1 MLGPMTDE
9 RMQIYLAKAVGR
21 GTTEL
26 AAFDA
31 ALVGAGVANFNL
43 IRLSS
48 VIPPNGEIV
57 EVERCP
63 FAQEGRWGD
72 RLYAV
77 YAEQRTNVPG
87 EQVWAGVGWTQD
99 RETGRG
105 LFVEHEGPREQDVR
119 EQITAS
125 LTDLQAIRRLDLGP
139 IHSCVIGA
147 MCTGAPTCA
156 LVICG
161 YGTEPW
167 PAASRDNGRA
177 RQLRYPPE
185 GRSGHSSISQRT
197 PALARRPCGHPSS
210 GGRTTRWS

>member
-1 MLGPMTDE
+1 MTDG
-9 RMQIYLAKAVGR
+9 RMTLYMAKAVGR
-21 GTTEL
+21 GSTEL

-31 ALVGAGVANFNL
+31 ALVGAGAADFNL

-63 FAQEGRWGD
+63 FAQQGRWGD

-77 YAEQRTNVPG
+77 YAERRTSIAG
-87 EQVWAGVGWTQD
+87 EQVWAGIGWSQD

-105 LFVEHEGPREQDVR
+105 LFVEHEGAREQDVR

-125 LTDLQAIRRLDLGP
+125 LRDLQAIRGLDLGP
-139 IHSCVIGA
+139 IHTSILGA
-147 MCTGAPTCA
+147 MCTGTATCA

-161 YGTEPW
+161 YATEPW
-167 PAASRDNGRA
+167 HMATNDWRA
-177 RQLRYPPE
+177 HELDP
-185 GRSGHSSISQRT
+185 T
-197 PALARRPCGHPSS
+197 
-210 GGRTTRWS
+210 

>member
-1 MLGPMTDE
+1 MRL
-9 RMQIYLAKAVGR
+9 YLAKAVGR

-57 EVERCP
+57 EVEQCP
-63 FAQEGRWGD
+63 FTQEGGWGD

-77 YAEQRTNVPG
+77 YAEQRTSVPG
-87 EQVWAGVGWTQD
+87 AQVWAGVGWSQD
-99 RETGRG
+99 RDTGRG
-105 LFVEHEGPREQDVR
+105 LFVEHEGPCEQDVR

-125 LTDLQAIRRLDLGP
+125 LRDLHAIRGLDLGP
-139 IHSCVIGA
+139 IHACVIGA

-161 YGTEPW
+161 YATEPW
-167 PAASRDNGRA
+167 HAARKRAGRA
-177 RQLRYPPE
+177 RELTY
-185 GRSGHSSISQRT
+185 
-197 PALARRPCGHPSS
+197 A
-210 GGRTTRWS
+210 

>member
-1 MLGPMTDE
+1 MKL
-9 RMQIYLAKAVGR
+9 YLAKAVGR
-21 GTTEL
+21 GGTEL

-63 FAQEGRWGD
+63 FAQEGTWGD

-77 YAEQRTNVPG
+77 YAEQRTSIPG
-87 EQVWAGVGWTQD
+87 EQVWAGVGWCQD

-105 LFVEHEGPREQDVR
+105 LFVEHEGASEQDVT
-119 EQITAS
+119 EQIIAS
-125 LTDLQAIRRLDLGP
+125 LGDLQAIRGLDLGP
-139 IHSCVIGA
+139 IHTSVIGA
-147 MCTGAPTCA
+147 MCAGVPTCA

-167 PAASRDNGRA
+167 PACQRRTKCRPRA
-177 RQLRYPPE
+177 L
-185 GRSGHSSISQRT
+185 T
-197 PALARRPCGHPSS
+197 C
-210 GGRTTRWS
+210 T